1 MNSCK
6 LHYLYI
12 IGGPVTSVS
21 WKFNDNEITNRR
33 IQFFGN
39 SIRIPNV
46 DETYDGLYT
55 CEGQT
60 VHSKTSTFI
69 KLITQC
75 ELLF

>member
-6 LHYLYI
+6 LHSLYI

-33 IQFFGN
+33 IQFIGN